1 MPLVLVYRRR
11 VGRDL
16 ADAFAYYEEQ
26 VEGLGE
32 RFLGVVDSTFDAIE
46 RYPELFAK
54 VHGEARRAVISQFPY
69 AIFYHLELKRVV
81 VFRVLHTA
89 RDPRAWP
96 RPRGMSGKGDR

>member
-1 MPLVLVYRRR
+1 MPLPLVYRRR

-16 ADAFAYYEEQ
+16 AEAFAYYEEQ

-32 RFLGVVDSTFDAIE
+32 RFLGAVDSTFNAIE
-46 RYPELFAK
+46 RYPEMFAK
-54 VHGEARRAVISQFPY
+54 VHGDVRRAITSQFPY
-69 AIFYHLELKRVV
+69 AVFYRIERQCVV

-96 RPRGMSGKGDR
+96 RPRGTAR

>member
-1 MPLVLVYRRR
+1 MSLPLVYRRR

-16 ADAFAYYEEQ
+16 AEAFAYYEEL

-32 RFLGVVDSTFDAIE
+32 RFLGSVDSTFDAIE
-46 RYPELFAK
+46 RYPEMFAK
-54 VHGEARRAVISQFPY
+54 VYGDVRRAVLSQFPY
-69 AIFYHLELKRVV
+69 AVFYRIERERVV

-96 RPRGMSGKGDR
+96 RPRGTGR

>member
-1 MPLVLVYRRR
+1 MSLPLVYRRR

-16 ADAFAYYEEQ
+16 AEALAYYDEL

-32 RFLGVVDSTFDAIE
+32 RFLGSVDSTFDAIE
-46 RYPELFAK
+46 RYPEMFAK
-54 VHGEARRAVISQFPY
+54 VYGDVRRAVLSQFPY
-69 AIFYHLELKRVV
+69 AVFYRIERERVV

-96 RPRGMSGKGDR
+96 RPRGTAR

>member
-1 MPLVLVYRRR
+1 MRPPVVYRRR

-16 ADAFAYYEEQ
+16 AEAFAYYEEQ

-32 RFLGVVDSTFDAIE
+32 RFLSTVDLTFGAIE
-46 RYPELFAK
+46 RYPEMFAK
-54 VHGEARRAVISQFPY
+54 VHSDVRRAIISHFPY
-69 AIFYHLELKRVV
+69 AVFYRIERQRIV

-96 RPRGMSGKGDR
+96 RPKTTAR

>member
-1 MPLVLVYRRR
+1 MSLPLVYRRR

-16 ADAFAYYEEQ
+16 AETFAHYEEL

-32 RFLGVVDSTFDAIE
+32 RFLGSVDSTFDAIE
-46 RYPELFAK
+46 RYPEMFAK
-54 VHGEARRAVISQFPY
+54 IYGDVRRAIISQFPY
-69 AIFYHLELKRVV
+69 AVFYRIERERVV

-96 RPRGMSGKGDR
+96 RLRGTAR

>member
-1 MPLVLVYRRR
+1 MRPPLVYRRR

-16 ADAFAYYEEQ
+16 AEAFAYYEEQ

-32 RFLGVVDSTFDAIE
+32 RFLNTVDSTFDAIE
-46 RYPELFAK
+46 RYPEMFAK
-54 VHGEARRAVISQFPY
+54 VHSDVRRAIISQFPY
-69 AIFYHLELKRVV
+69 AVFYRIEPQRIV

-96 RPRGMSGKGDR
+96 RPKRTAR

>member
-1 MPLVLVYRRR
+1 MSLLLVYRRR

-16 ADAFAYYEEQ
+16 AEALAYYDEL

-32 RFLGVVDSTFDAIE
+32 RFLGSVDSTFDAIE
-46 RYPELFAK
+46 RYPEMFAK
-54 VHGEARRAVISQFPY
+54 VYGDVRRAVLSQFPY
-69 AIFYHLELKRVV
+69 AVFYRIERERVV

-96 RPRGMSGKGDR
+96 RPRGTAR